1 MPIPNLLFPLSQ
13 KKLGLAVRSELESK
27 NPTPPMK
34 PPVAEAPPAPTV
46 QVTIWFDALRHSP
59 LPDPADIPVMATDEP
74 KLEMPETFKLFKLV

>member
-1 MPIPNLLFPLSQ
+1 
-13 KKLGLAVRSELESK
+13 
-27 NPTPPMK
+27 MK